1 MDLDFIYNPHATS
14 LKAISLFAGAGG
26 EMSIFINKY
35 IYPPIN
41 DIEQSMTSQLGKIQ
55 LELRDSQLTVNN
67 GTDEYVINRN

>member
-14 LKAISLFAGAGG
+14 FKAISLFAGAGR

-41 DIEQSMTSQLGKIQ
+41 NIEQSMTSQLGKIQ